1 MPVRTI
7 ARPKVKTID
16 EAIVL
21 MTEKM
26 AESDAKIAESRAYF
40 EKKMAESDAKIAES
54 RTYFEKKIAES
65 DAKIA
70 ESRTYFE
77 KKMAESDAKI
87 AESRAY
93 FEKKRA
99 ESDAKIAES
108 DAKIAKSQAKTDL
121 AIQRLTESQDKTDLA
136 IQRLTESQD
145 KTDLAIQLLT
155 ENVNRLTLRVD
166 EVLTG
171 FGTVGNRFGEL
182 VEFLVVPGLRRA
194 INATH
199 KHDFKRS
206 VANKSFYCVGRTG
219 HHQKIT
225 EADLL
230 LTNGSEVMAVEIKA
244 TLKRSY
250 VDSHLE
256 RLKKMRKFAKET
268 GLENKQLY
276 GAVVGVYIDD
286 DAYEHALKNGL
297 YIVNILEEEKKLNV
311 KSPTKA
317 RVW

>member
-108 DAKIAKSQAKTDL
+108 DAKIAKSQA
-121 AIQRLTESQDKTDLA
+121 KTDLA